1 LSTAPQPSAEDAEQ
15 DTTHYDVV
23 VLGGGSGN
31 SVVDDRFEG
40 LRVAIVEPGPLGG
53 TCLNRGCI
61 PSKMYI
67 RPADVLREAERGPAL
82 GVRTTADGADWPA
95 VRRRVLSRVDGQ
107 SADGRRYREESEHV
121 DYLPGRGRFTGPRRL
136 AITVDGATRSVTAD
150 HVVVATGSRP
160 VVPDVEGLHDVPHH
174 TSDTIMRIEELPPR
188 IAVLGG
194 GYIGCEFAHVF
205 SSYGAQVT
213 QIESGGTLLSGQDPD
228 VSSRFTDAAR
238 QQWEVRLGA
247 QVSRAE
253 SVDGAPA
260 RLHLDDG
267 STVDADLVLVATGRT
282 PNSDDLGLDLAGVDL
297 DDEGLVVV
305 DEHQRT
311 SADGVWSLGDVCQG
325 APLKHVANHEARVV
339 QHNLLHPDD
348 LVRSDHRFVPQTV
361 FTHPQ
366 VAQVGLTEDAA
377 REQGLDVVV
386 GCAEYADTAYGWAL
400 AADEDD
406 DSPEANGLVKV
417 VADRATGRLVGAHLI
432 GTEASIL
439 VQVLV
444 QAMAFDL
451 PAADLARGQF
461 WPHPALSEVVEQA
474 LLDLDL

>member
-1 LSTAPQPSAEDAEQ
+1 LSTTPQSPAQRRD
-15 DTTHYDVV
+15 HYDVV

-31 SVVDDRFEG
+31 TVIDERFDGRRVV
-40 LRVAIVEPGPLGG
+40 IVEPGPLGG

-67 RPADVLREAERGPAL
+67 RPADILRAAERGPAL
-82 GVRTTADGADWPA
+82 GVRTSADGADWPV

-107 SADGRRYREESEHV
+107 SAAGRRYREESDAV
-121 DYLPGRGRFTGPRRL
+121 DYLAGTARFTGPRRL
-136 AITVDGATRSVTAD
+136 EITVDGSTRTVTAD
-150 HVVVATGSRP
+150 EVVVATGSRP

-174 TSDTIMRIEELPPR
+174 TSDTIMRIEELPAR

-205 SSYGAQVT
+205 SSYGVEVT
-213 QIESGGTLLSGQDPD
+213 QIESGESLLSGQDAD
-228 VSSRFTDAAR
+228 ISSRFTEAAR
-238 QQWEVRLGA
+238 RQWRVRLDA
-247 QVSRAE
+247 EVVRAE
-253 SVDGAPA
+253 SVDGTPA
-260 RLHLDDG
+260 RLHLADG

-282 PNSDDLGLDLAGVDL
+282 PNSDELGLDAAGVDV
-297 DDEGLVVV
+297 DDRGLVVV

-311 SADGVWSLGDVCQG
+311 SAEGVWSLGDVCQG
-325 APLKHVANHEARVV
+325 MPLKHVANHEARVV

-348 LVRSDHRFVPQTV
+348 LVSSDHRFVPQTV

-366 VAQVGLTEDAA
+366 VAQVGLTESDA

-386 GCAEYADTAYGWAL
+386 GCAEYAGTAYGWAM
-400 AADEDD
+400 AVDEDD
-406 DSPEANGLVKV
+406 DSPEAGGMVKV
-417 VADRATGRLVGAHLI
+417 VADRDSGRLVGAHLI

-444 QAMAFDL
+444 QAMAFGL
-451 PAADLARGQF
+451 PAAELARGQF